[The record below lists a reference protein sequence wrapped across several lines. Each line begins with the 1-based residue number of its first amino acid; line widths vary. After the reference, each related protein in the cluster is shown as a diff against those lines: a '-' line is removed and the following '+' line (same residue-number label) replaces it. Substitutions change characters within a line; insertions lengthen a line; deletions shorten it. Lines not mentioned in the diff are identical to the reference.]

1 MARGKT
7 KRKRSKTMRSKTMRS
22 KTMRSKTMRSKT
34 KKGGLKLRYETFLFS
49 TESGKKKLVDKVVSL
64 TKYTFDYFFGNKNLD
79 EVLKKKINKY
89 KKNFPKT
96 LDLLMIKKQELLN
109 SIYDKLYSY
118 SVEHGSAVRI
128 LKIKGIDCFNG
139 SIHGHMYP
147 RDKDE
152 QVDQLNMSIIRCV
165 LEHVIR
171 HSLPFEK
178 YEKYDPSKG
187 EDAGKMPVVYR
198 FGLFLYSFIH
208 LIALKEYCFQNN
220 IEIGLNWLEF
230 IVGKQTETIGLI
242 ATMIAAPVTT
252 HPDVTHLK
260 EIEAEIEAEI
270 DEDFDG
276 FGDDDPGEI
285 TADVAPP
292 EEPAGFSGGRRTR
305 KKRTKTRRHR

>member
-1 MARGKT
+1 
-7 KRKRSKTMRSKTMRS
+7 
-22 KTMRSKTMRSKT
+22 
-34 KKGGLKLRYETFLFS
+34 
-49 TESGKKKLVDKVVSL
+49 
-64 TKYTFDYFFGNKNLD
+64 
-79 EVLKKKINKY
+79 
-89 KKNFPKT
+89 
-96 LDLLMIKKQELLN
+96 MIKQELLN

-118 SVEHGSAVRI
+118 SVEHGSAARI

-139 SIHGHMYP
+139 SKYGHMYP

-165 LEHVIR
+165 LDNVIR
-171 HSLPFEK
+171 NSLPFEK

-208 LIALKEYCFQNN
+208 LIALKEYCIEHN

-252 HPDVTHLK
+252 HPNVTHLK
-260 EIEAEIEAEI
+260 EIEAEI
-270 DEDFDG
+270 DEDFGG
-276 FGDDDPGEI
+276 FEDDDPEEI
-285 TADVAPP
+285 TADVAPSEEITGFDE
-292 EEPAGFSGGRRTR
+292 EEPTGDEPTGFADFDTEEPTGFSGGRRTR